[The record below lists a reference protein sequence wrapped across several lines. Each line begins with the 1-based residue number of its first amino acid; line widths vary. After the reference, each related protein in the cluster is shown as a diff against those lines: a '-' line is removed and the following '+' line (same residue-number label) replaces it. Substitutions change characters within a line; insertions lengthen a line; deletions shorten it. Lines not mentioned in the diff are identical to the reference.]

1 MRGPDPWAAPPPPAP
16 GGATGLGGAGSGPG
30 AGRPVSW
37 GREIL
42 AGAVVMAAV
51 AAAVGPVLG
60 LLWERLAP
68 RVRLLVGG
76 DALYL
81 ENPESQQAI
90 AGDGTFLLL
99 GLGVGL
105 AAGVGVFLLRRRSG
119 VAETAGLA
127 LGAGL
132 GAVLAWRLGELLE
145 PDRDEIRELARRLGD
160 GAVIDAPLELNAL
173 GALIGPAFGALL
185 AHFLCMALWG
195 PRDPVRRPPV
205 FPRWG

>member
-1 MRGPDPWAAPPPPAP
+1 MRGLDPWAAPPSLAP
-16 GGATGLGGAGSGPG
+16 TGGGGGDT
-30 AGRPVSW
+30 RVQW
-37 GREIL
+37 GREIRT
-42 AGAVVMAAV
+42 GAVVMAAV

-81 ENPESQQAI
+81 ENPESQRAI

-99 GLGVGL
+99 GVAVGL
-105 AAGVGVFLLRRRSG
+105 AAGVGVFLARRRSG

-145 PDRDEIRELARRLGD
+145 PSREEVRELARRLGE
-160 GAVIDAPLELNAL
+160 GALVDAPLTLNAP

-185 AHFLCMALWG
+185 GHFVCMALWG
-195 PRDPVRRPPV
+195 PREPVRRPPV